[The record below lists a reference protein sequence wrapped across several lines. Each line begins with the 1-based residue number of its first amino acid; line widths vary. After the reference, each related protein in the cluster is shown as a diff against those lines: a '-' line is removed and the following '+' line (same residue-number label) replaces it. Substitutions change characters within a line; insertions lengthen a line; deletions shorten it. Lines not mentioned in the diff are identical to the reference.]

1 MRDWDFTGTVLYL
14 LLINIEYMKTKY
26 FYLLLVTALFLFSC
40 QKEISS
46 ENNGTTPP
54 PPSSGGNDSTVLSMY
69 LELDTNGVSID
80 TLDKTIFEY
89 DALKRITAFK
99 STEYAYNAPKLNIN
113 VPTEAGYFY
122 YNGSD
127 TLPYKTIE
135 VAIDYYGNNDF
146 RVDSSISFLTRNA
159 SQQVIRDSVYYFKFI
174 RSQGAAQAIIHT
186 STSNYTIYADSVIEN
201 NSELEIVSGSIANQV
216 ISKNKYVQTKVN
228 GNLLTENC
236 FLFDNNAYRLLRSA
250 TYSYDSK
257 INPLK
262 ILSTNYPVSLPK
274 YFSNNSY
281 FFPNNFTSVIGTD
294 NTVSPVYVDAENY
307 TYIYN
312 TSGYPKTVAIS
323 NPTNSVYD
331 RIGIF
336 FYTK

>member
-1 MRDWDFTGTVLYL
+1 
-14 LLINIEYMKTKY
+14 MKTKY
-26 FYLLLVTALFLFSC
+26 FYLLLAMGLFIFSC
-40 QKEISS
+40 QKEISP

-54 PPSSGGNDSTVLSMY
+54 PPPSAGNDSTVLSMY
-69 LELDTNGVSID
+69 IELDTLGATID

-89 DALKRITAFK
+89 DALKRITAIK
-99 STEYAYNAPKLNIN
+99 STEYAQNAPKLNIN

-135 VAIDYYGNNDF
+135 VAIDNDGNNDF
-146 RVDSSISFLTRNA
+146 HVDSSISFLTRNA
-159 SQQVIRDSVYYFKFI
+159 SQQVTRDSVYYFQFL
-174 RSQGAAQAIIHT
+174 RSQGAAQAVIHT

-201 NSELEIVSGSIANQV
+201 NSELEIISGSIFNQV
-216 ISKNKYVQTKVN
+216 ISKNKYVQTKAN

-250 TYSYDSK
+250 TYSYDTK

-262 ILSTNYPVSLPK
+262 VYSTNYPVSLNP

-281 FFPNNFTSVIGTD
+281 FFPNNFTSVTGTD
-294 NTVSPVYVDAENY
+294 NTVTPAYVDAENY

-312 TSGYPKTVAIS
+312 TSGYPKTVVIS

-331 RIGIF
+331 RKGIF

>member
-1 MRDWDFTGTVLYL
+1 
-14 LLINIEYMKTKY
+14 
-26 FYLLLVTALFLFSC
+26 
-40 QKEISS
+40 
-46 ENNGTTPP
+46 
-54 PPSSGGNDSTVLSMY
+54 
-69 LELDTNGVSID
+69 
-80 TLDKTIFEY
+80 
-89 DALKRITAFK
+89 
-99 STEYAYNAPKLNIN
+99 

-135 VAIDYYGNNDF
+135 VAIDDYNNDF
-146 RVDSSISFLTRNA
+146 IVDSSISFLTRNA
-159 SQQVIRDSVYYFKFI
+159 SQQVTRDSVYYFQFL
-174 RSQGAAQAIIHT
+174 RSQGASQAIIHT

-201 NSELEIVSGSIANQV
+201 NSELEIVSGNITGQV
-216 ISKNKYVQTKVN
+216 ISKNKYVQTKAN
-228 GNLLTENC
+228 GNLLTEKC

-262 ILSTNYPVSLPK
+262 ILSTNYPVSLAK

-281 FFPNNFTSVIGTD
+281 FFPNNFTSETSTD
-294 NTVSPVYVDAENY
+294 NTSNPVYVSAENY

-312 TSGYPKTVAIS
+312 ISGYPKTVVIS
-323 NPTNSVYD
+323 NPTNPVYD
-331 RIGIF
+331 RKGIF